1 MLLRTKMVREI
12 GFLDKNMRF
21 ICSDSDYSFTARARG
36 WKVKVSHMAHLY
48 HSSGSSDTVADG
60 FISRV
65 KCEDAIYF
73 ANKWLTGDLYRSLA
87 FEGDRLTR
95 MRVQTAVENLKNSA
109 KSK

>member
-1 MLLRTKMVREI
+1 
-12 GFLDKNMRF
+12 
-21 ICSDSDYSFTARARG
+21 
-36 WKVKVSHMAHLY
+36 
-48 HSSGSSDTVADG
+48 VADG

-73 ANKWLTGDLYRSLA
+73 ANKWLTRDLYRSLA